1 MELLGVRLEPPANYP
16 VMLLREKDGQQ
27 RLLPVYIGGPEAAAI
42 SYVLEGVETP
52 RPLTHDLLKN
62 VLGEL
67 NANLT
72 NVVITE
78 LREHTFYAELHLKT
92 GNGDRVISSRP
103 SDAVGARAAH
113 RQPDLRERGGV
124 GGGGADARRRG
135 GAVPGD
141 PRGVPGLHRTRQPG
155 RLRRQLT
162 ARARAPSITSP

>member
-16 VMLLREKDGQQ
+16 VMLLREKEGLQ

-52 RPLTHDLLKN
+52 RPLTHDLLKI

-103 SDAVGARAAH
+103 SDAVALALRTGSPIFVSEAVLAEAGQTPEAEEEPSPEILEEFRDFIEH
-113 RQPDLRERGGV
+113 VNPDDFAG
-124 GGGGADARRRG
+124 
-135 GAVPGD
+135 
-141 PRGVPGLHRTRQPG
+141 
-155 RLRRQLT
+155 
-162 ARARAPSITSP
+162 S

>member
-16 VMLLREKDGQQ
+16 VMLLREKEGLQ

-67 NANLT
+67 NANLA

-92 GNGDRVISSRP
+92 GNGERVISSRP
-103 SDAVGARAAH
+103 SDAVALALRTGSPIFVSEAVLAEAG
-113 RQPDLRERGGV
+113 QTPDAQEEE
-124 GGGGADARRRG
+124 
-135 GAVPGD
+135 
-141 PRGVPGLHRTRQPG
+141 
-155 RLRRQLT
+155 
-162 ARARAPSITSP
+162 PSPEILEEFRDFIENVNPDDFAGS